1 MDEEEEADSEE
12 ETEPVVDQLYK
23 LYFKKFNKQEFDDEE
38 NTFLKQMVKKK
49 SCIKDKVLGLAS
61 KLLLK
66 KNTDVQD
73 DMMLKLSLSSIVNI
87 IQPDSYDIL
96 KKVFTKKEMEA
107 IEKINLD
114 LYVGLSEE
122 DEKLLK
128 KVVESGGAEGNTD
141 NMMDEILTEQLRLS
155 KLRLYHS
162 DTYKIENVDNYSEA
176 DSEMTAY
183 RLCAKILDCL
193 FSGTGL
199 RLLDGEPGCIA
210 IKEEI
215 IVSHSLFPISEKN
228 ALSTRSVRKIDAI
241 VIAEMQKEK
250 VELSSMEEEM
260 VQEDLFLAREP
271 LRDGGT
277 NRTVTPTA
285 HTKTIHITI
294 PITTPS
300 TTNNFHGK
308 LQHSDR
314 WNSTGG
320 GRLQRFL
327 YQWQSMTR
335 RPWPL
340 PVVQEGYQIPLI
352 RKPTPWK
359 LRQIKLNQTEQ
370 SAVDKAVEKFLQA
383 VERLPTY
390 EEMTK
395 NISPMPITFNQ
406 LMGLTNHEDGQ
417 YFRLLLTIAAR
428 MEKHVPCYTLGV
440 YTLSEALQIMKS
452 GLKEEIRKQQLL
464 IVNKRKAELN

>member
-49 SCIKDKVLGLAS
+49 SCIKDKVLELAS

-162 DTYKIENVDNYSEA
+162 DTYKIENVDNYAEA

-215 IVSHSLFPISEKN
+215 I
-228 ALSTRSVRKIDAI
+228 R
-241 VIAEMQKEK
+241 
-250 VELSSMEEEM
+250 
-260 VQEDLFLAREP
+260 
-271 LRDGGT
+271 
-277 NRTVTPTA
+277 
-285 HTKTIHITI
+285 
-294 PITTPS
+294 
-300 TTNNFHGK
+300 
-308 LQHSDR
+308 
-314 WNSTGG
+314 
-320 GRLQRFL
+320 
-327 YQWQSMTR
+327 
-335 RPWPL
+335 
-340 PVVQEGYQIPLI
+340 
-352 RKPTPWK
+352 
-359 LRQIKLNQTEQ
+359 
-370 SAVDKAVEKFLQA
+370 
-383 VERLPTY
+383 
-390 EEMTK
+390 
-395 NISPMPITFNQ
+395 
-406 LMGLTNHEDGQ
+406 
-417 YFRLLLTIAAR
+417 
-428 MEKHVPCYTLGV
+428 
-440 YTLSEALQIMKS
+440 
-452 GLKEEIRKQQLL
+452 
-464 IVNKRKAELN
+464 

>member
-215 IVSHSLFPISEKN
+215 I
-228 ALSTRSVRKIDAI
+228 IDAI

-294 PITTPS
+294 PTTTPSTTPS

-335 RPWPL
+335 HPWPL

-395 NISPMPITFNQ
+395 NISSMPITFNQ
-406 LMGLTNHEDGQ
+406 LMGLTNYEDGQ